1 MDTFHSSENTKEI
14 IEDEILEDKEGIS
27 EKWLSEKLDKLITLI
42 QEKWPNVATH
52 TLETAIGSIDELVKI
67 ISDNTG
73 KSNKGIKNQLLEII
87 ESIQTNNWEIGSHI
101 EPIESQL
108 EELLDELN
116 KTLRPKIENP
126 IRQKPILSIAIAAGI
141 GLLIGSLLTNSKS

>member
-14 IEDEILEDKEGIS
+14 IEDEILKEKEGIS
-27 EKWLSEKLDKLITLI
+27 EKWLREKLDKLIPLI

-87 ESIQTNNWEIGSHI
+87 ESIKTNNWELGSNI